1 MRTLVYYSKK
11 PDKVEIVKVG
21 SVSIVFIREKIKSYK
36 HFDDDGNEKTGYQAY
51 EYTTRVNSLNFQVTD
66 EFIEN
71 VISKE
76 TEDMA
81 RQIREKRD
89 ALLAASDNEM
99 LIDRLEHDAPDYIDA
114 IKTYRQ
120 NLRDLPD
127 QKGFPWDV
135 VFPDKPKKE

>member
-11 PDKVEIVKVG
+11 PDRVEIVKAG

-36 HFDDDGNEKTGYQAY
+36 YFDDDGNEKTGYQAY

-71 VISKE
+71 VILKE

-81 RQIREKRD
+81 RQVREKRD

-99 LIDRLEHDAPDYIDA
+99 LIDRLEHDTPDYIEA

-135 VFPDKPKKE
+135 VFPDKPKGY